1 MADRNGP
8 VQGVSAT
15 RGSRVA
21 LQAAAL
27 SAAAFALGLTACGK
41 APQGGFP
48 GGFSPAVTVQTL
60 KAGPVALTRE
70 LPGRTS
76 PYQVADVRP
85 QVGGIVRERLFTEG
99 SVVHAGQPLY
109 QLDDAIYRAQLGSAQ
124 AALARAEAAA
134 HAARLAADRSGEL
147 LRTQLVS
154 RQDNDSAVANAGQA
168 DAEVAGARAA
178 LDTARVNL
186 SYARISAPI
195 SGRIGRSTVTAG
207 ALVTANQ
214 AEALATISQ
223 LDPIYVDVSQAS
235 SEWLPLRRAIAGG
248 SVRAQGPGTPVR
260 IVLEDGSAYAREG
273 KLQFSDV
280 TVDASTG
287 NFLLRVLVPNPD
299 GLLLP
304 GMYVRAVLTEGLQ
317 PQGLLAPQGGIQH
330 DPRGNA
336 TALVVGSDG
345 KVAQRELKLGRA
357 VGDRWLV
364 ESGLAAGDRLI
375 ISGLQKVQPGMPVQ
389 ATEAGAEPAATQP
402 AAAPPAAGAK

>member
-1 MADRNGP
+1 M
-8 VQGVSAT
+8 
-15 RGSRVA
+15 RVMRHA
-21 LQAAAL
+21 GIAAAVL
-27 SAAAFALGLTACGK
+27 ALAALAACAK
-41 APQGGFP
+41 PKQGGFP
-48 GGFSPAVTVQTL
+48 GGFSPAVTVKVL
-60 KAGPVALTRE
+60 KSEPVALTRE

-76 PYQVADVRP
+76 PFQVADVRP

-99 SVVHAGQPLY
+99 SVVKAGQPLY
-109 QLDDAIYRAQLGSAQ
+109 QIDDAIFRAQLGSAQ

-134 HAARLAADRSGEL
+134 HAARLAADRSSDL

-154 RQDNDSAVANAGQA
+154 RQDNDTAVANAAQA
-168 DAEVAGARAA
+168 EAEVAGARAA

-186 SYARISAPI
+186 SYARITAPI
-195 SGRIGRSTVTAG
+195 SGRIGASIVTAG
-207 ALVTANQ
+207 ALVTAGQ
-214 AEALATISQ
+214 ATALATISQ

-248 SVRAQGPGTPVR
+248 SVKAQGPGTPVR
-260 IVLEDGSAYAREG
+260 IVLEDGSAYPREG

-287 NFLLRVLVPNPD
+287 NFLLRVLVPNPE

-304 GMYVRAVLTEGLQ
+304 GMYVRAVLPEGLQ
-317 PQGLLAPQGGIQH
+317 PQGILAPQGGIQH

-336 TALVVGSDG
+336 TALVVGADS
-345 KVAQRELKLGRA
+345 KVEQREVKLGRA
-357 VGDRWLV
+357 IGGSWLV

-389 ATEAGAEPAATQP
+389 ASEAGAPPPAG
-402 AAAPPAAGAK
+402 PPAAGPPAAGTK